1 MPKGGPAAVRPR
13 PGAAAAAA
21 LRSRAQQERERRE
34 AARRAE
40 LEAQRK
46 RELAEAEE
54 VLAAFELGGVARSRV
69 QRIERVQQL
78 DLWSQY
84 QRRLVRGLWGGH

>member
-13 PGAAAAAA
+13 PGAAPAAAR
-21 LRSRAQQERERRE
+21 RSRAQQERERRE

-46 RELAEAEE
+46 RQLAEAEE
-54 VLAAFELGGVARSRV
+54 VLAAFERGGVARSRV

-78 DLWSQY
+78 DLWSMY
-84 QRRLVRGLWGGH
+84 QRRLVRGLRGGH